1 MAFLTLFLLV
11 GATLAGASG
20 LAVPDDPSDSQG
32 GDDADGFGGTAGD
45 DSVDG
50 GGGNDLLVG
59 LEGDDTLSGD
69 TGDDWLVG
77 LQGSDQ
83 LTGDGGN
90 DVLIGGTESDSLSG
104 GPGDDFIEAAN
115 LVDEAILR
123 DSLTG
128 IQRLSDVAF
137 QYDLTQS
144 PDTGDNV
151 DLGAGD
157 DTVVAGDD
165 DTLTGGD
172 GADEFALGD
181 WISGEAPVEITDF
194 DPDED
199 LLSFVYNTDGP
210 TPELSVEQDETTG
223 LMTLRADGEAV
234 AVLRNTSP
242 DFSLRNVVVSR
253 YAA

>member
-1 MAFLTLFLLV
+1 MAFLALFLLV
-11 GATLAGASG
+11 GATLAGATG
-20 LAVPDDPSDSQG
+20 LATPEAPETEG
-32 GDDADGFGGTAGD
+32 GDDDDGFLGTD
-45 DSVDG
+45 SNDSVNG

-59 LEGDDTLSGD
+59 LEGDDTLSG
-69 TGDDWLVG
+69 GGGEDWLVG
-77 LQGSDQ
+77 LQGSDH
-83 LTGDGGN
+83 LTGDAGN
-90 DVLIGGTESDSLSG
+90 DVMIGGADSDSLSG
-104 GPGDDFIEAAN
+104 GPGDDFIESAD

-123 DSLTG
+123 DSLDG

-144 PDTGDNV
+144 PDTGDSV
-151 DLGAGD
+151 DMGAGD

-181 WISGEAPVEITDF
+181 WISGKAPVEITDF
-194 DPDED
+194 DTEED

-210 TPELSVEQDETTG
+210 EPELSVERDETSG
-223 LMTLRADGEAV
+223 LMTLRADGETV

-242 DFSLRNVVVSR
+242 DFSLRNVVISR